1 MADTRVQLEV
11 EDWVRTNW
19 MKTRLGANF
28 SRERLRLVSG
38 GIFDFD
44 AVSTNQDV
52 VAVISTSG
60 ARTSGGNLAIGKL
73 HKIRSDVLFLTLVN
87 AIRKYVV
94 LTEKD
99 MYDQCQKEKES
110 GRLPQDIEFLC
121 AELPDDL
128 RASLIAAR
136 DKSSREVKKQL

>member
-11 EDWVRTNW
+11 EDWVRSNW
-19 MKTRLGANF
+19 LKTRLGANF

-44 AVSTNQDV
+44 AVSTNRDI

-73 HKIRSDVLFLTLVN
+73 HKIRSDVLFLTLVE
-87 AIRKYVV
+87 AKRKYVV

-99 MYDQCQKEKES
+99 MYDQFQKEKES

-121 AELPDDL
+121 AELPDEL
-128 RASLIAAR
+128 RGSLVAAR
-136 DKSSREVKKQL
+136 ERSSREVRK